1 MDNENDKKQ
10 ECSGN
15 CETCPDKTFDSES
28 AYEFI
33 CNKYGWVVS

>member
-1 MDNENDKKQ
+1 MDNKKKEQ

-28 AYEFI
+28 TYEFI